1 MTKQLILALLPNYFV
16 KKLLGGGCNWNA
28 TKRAELHTYNKKKPF
43 SIINKQGQ
51 KERGVEKWQM
61 ERFGSKRMSRMEATN
76 FPRIDNVRIGLTK
89 YLLGMCCGRFYI
101 VRRLCETKK

>member
-43 SIINKQGQ
+43 SIINKQEQ
-51 KERGVEKWQM
+51 KVGE
-61 ERFGSKRMSRMEATN
+61 
-76 FPRIDNVRIGLTK
+76 
-89 YLLGMCCGRFYI
+89 
-101 VRRLCETKK
+101 